1 MIGFTPT
8 TGRSMKQPRPLAALA
23 ATLAVSLPILAGC
36 ATAPPLH
43 EGVYPLRPEQS
54 VDLGHGLVLTYD
66 SFSDSRCP
74 ANTRCIWAGK
84 LMFRFLVDGPD
95 GVEEFTLGP
104 DQPAAAP
111 AALHG
116 AHVILDTSA
125 IPPARAA
132 GTTRP
137 GDVIPVTVKVSAK

>member
-1 MIGFTPT
+1 M
-8 TGRSMKQPRPLAALA
+8 RLPRPLATLT
-23 ATLAVSLPILAGC
+23 ATLTIAILPLLAGC
-36 ATAPPLH
+36 AATPPH

-54 VDLGHGLVLTYD
+54 VVLARDLVLTYD

-74 ANTRCIWAGK
+74 ANTRCIWAGR
-84 LMFRFLVDGPD
+84 LMFRFLIEGPD

-104 DQPAAAP
+104 DQPTATP

-116 AHVILDTSA
+116 ARVALDTAA

-132 GTTRP
+132 GTIRP
-137 GDVIPVTVKVSAK
+137 GDVIAVTLKISAK